1 MAAKCTSLAAMRRRV
16 IVVCAVMAVVA
27 SGVWPGAGTPAAAA
41 AAAADT
47 TEPTLPEAQEVHTVW
62 TSKYGVPR
70 PQGLAYAPS
79 RGELLVAGDDPDGTR
94 ILRLGA
100 DEDPR
105 GSLLLP
111 DLANPPTLAF
121 DAAHDQLTAI
131 DDGTRLEVAGP
142 ALTAARPPTDR
153 VPIDGLALD
162 APASATFDAATGT
175 WFVAEQDTD
184 TIAVIAGD
192 DVSTPPDR
200 LALPP
205 SAATRVIAFHPTD
218 DLLYV
223 LDPDAGRID
232 GVDRDGTVD
241 TSFSLASLELSDPVA
256 MAFAPSTDPTDDA
269 DSLNLY
275 VADSGSDTTLGGVT
289 EVSLTTTTTTTAAAT
304 VDTATLVQTIATSS
318 WDPPS
323 PDPAGIVWMP
333 SVDELAVADSEVD
346 ETTGAGWHDVNLWR
360 STRTGTVVGVGTMW
374 GPNSAGSFSKEPTGL
389 GYDDA
394 TGRLFV
400 SDDSAGA
407 VFVVRRGSDGA
418 LGTSDDIVDTIDTDQ
433 YGLNDTE
440 DPEYD
445 PDTGHLFFLDGT
457 GREIYRIDPVD
468 GVFGNSNDI
477 MSHFDISHLG
487 PKDFEGLSS
496 NPGHGT
502 LLVGARTTEEIYE
515 ITFDGTLV
523 RRIDVPVSELRF
535 ISGLGVA
542 PASDNS
548 GQTNLWI
555 VDRAVDNGADPNE
568 NDGRIFEISVPNIG
582 GPPPENT
589 APVIDSVTI
598 DQSSPQTND
607 TLTVTVNASDA
618 DGDTLTYD
626 YQWTRNGTDI
636 PGATTATLD
645 LSVDGNGDKG
655 DAIAVRVTASDG
667 TATSD
672 PVTSS
677 AVTVVNTAPA
687 FDLAD
692 QTNTEGDTV
701 NLDVAATDADNDTL
715 TYSAT
720 GLPDGLT
727 IDASTGLISGTI
739 ATGAAAASPY
749 TVTVTV
755 DDATTATNDTIT
767 WTVTAANPDNAAPVI
782 DSVTIDQSSPQ
793 TNDTLTVTVNA
804 SDADGDTLT
813 YDYQWTRNGTDIPG
827 ATTAT
832 LDLSVDGNGD
842 KGDAIAVRV
851 TASDGTAT
859 SDPVTSSAVTV
870 VNTAPAFDLAD
881 QTNTEGDTVNLDVA
895 ATDADNDTLTYSA
908 TGLPDGLTIDAS
920 TGLISGTI
928 ATGAA
933 AASPYTVTVT
943 VDDATTAT
951 NDTITWTVTADP
963 APAAPTGLS
972 ATVTSVR
979 VDLDWDDTTE
989 PDLAGYH
996 VYRSANETGP
1006 YERLT
1011 ASPLSDS
1018 AYADDAAPQG
1028 TSYYR
1033 VTAVDT
1039 GGRESE
1045 PAAVSA
1051 ARLILFRSANANA
1064 TRNATSLSVPRPSGI
1079 AAGDVMVAAVGV
1091 RGAPTITAPSGWTL
1105 VRVDTDGSTMRQAVY
1120 TRTATS
1126 GEPSAYSWSFSART
1140 ASAGGLVVAYHGVD
1154 TASPIDASSGRAN
1167 AESDAITAPSLSTTV
1182 TDTLLVGF
1190 FSIANNPS
1198 ITEPPGMIEQA
1209 EVVQNA
1215 GKDKLSAA
1223 TADEVLPASGGSGS
1237 RTATAN
1243 QSGVNIGQLVALR
1256 PGQ

>member
-767 WTVTAANPDNAAPVI
+767 WTVTA
-782 DSVTIDQSSPQ
+782 
-793 TNDTLTVTVNA
+793 
-804 SDADGDTLT
+804 
-813 YDYQWTRNGTDIPG
+813 
-827 ATTAT
+827 
-832 LDLSVDGNGD
+832 
-842 KGDAIAVRV
+842 
-851 TASDGTAT
+851 
-859 SDPVTSSAVTV
+859 
-870 VNTAPAFDLAD
+870 
-881 QTNTEGDTVNLDVA
+881 
-895 ATDADNDTLTYSA
+895 
-908 TGLPDGLTIDAS
+908 
-920 TGLISGTI
+920 
-928 ATGAA
+928 
-933 AASPYTVTVT
+933 
-943 VDDATTAT
+943 
-951 NDTITWTVTADP
+951 DP